1 MRKRAPNL
9 QDGVVSRILGIL
21 DDWQGPLTWP
31 RLLEGIRLRLGAKY
45 SRSAMA
51 SHKRVQA
58 AYSARKAQ
66 LREVGNSTPSRA
78 DVRERYIQSL
88 KARLERVE
96 RENHTLLERFVRW
109 LANAEA
115 HGLSEA
121 ELDRPLIP
129 IDKASRKRKGEMPGS
144 STE

>member
-1 MRKRAPNL
+1 MSRRAPNL
-9 QDGVVSRILGIL
+9 QNGAIGRILGLL

-31 RLLEGIRLRLGAKY
+31 RLLDSVRQRVGATY
-45 SRSAMA
+45 SRSALA
-51 SHKRVQA
+51 AHPRIQA

-66 LREVGNSTPSRA
+66 LREVGNSTPSRS

-96 RENHTLLERFVRW
+96 RENHAHLERFVRW

-121 ELDRPLIP
+121 ALDRPLIP
-129 IDKASRKRKGEMPGS
+129 IDKASRKRKGEMPGD